1 MHNTLIPKRSKGGG
15 EKKKPKLTFEHS
27 ILTIYPQA
35 KNKKNYKQILNF
47 SEQGNSE
54 TINICILR
62 MSK

>member
-15 EKKKPKLTFEHS
+15 EKKNPKLTFEHS

-47 SEQGNSE
+47 SE
-54 TINICILR
+54 
-62 MSK
+62 